1 MSQISRTLMEA
12 GRMKLTILRLCHQ
25 LIEAHPRFENTVLV
39 AIQPRGVFLG
49 RRIKEMLRALPE
61 AGDIPYGELDVT
73 FHRDDFRKGGP
84 LKANQ
89 TTIPFTVEGKNVIL
103 IDDVLYTGRTIRAAM
118 DALLSYGRPEKVEL
132 LVMVDRRRMREV
144 PVEASFTGVRVDT
157 LDNERVIVRLE
168 ESGEP
173 DIIRIEQRP

>member
-1 MSQISRTLMEA
+1 MSQISRTLMES
-12 GRMKLTILRLCHQ
+12 GRMQLTILRLCHQ
-25 LIEAHPRFENTVLV
+25 MIEVHPRFENAVLV
-39 AIQPRGVFLG
+39 AIQPRGIFLG
-49 RRIKEMLRALPE
+49 RRVHALLKNLPE
-61 AGDIPYGELDVT
+61 AGEVPYGELDVT
-73 FHRDDFRKGGP
+73 FHRDDFRRGGP

-89 TTIPFTVEGKNVIL
+89 TTIPFSVEGKKVIL

-144 PVEASFTGVRVDT
+144 PVEASFTGIRVDT

-173 DIIRIEQRP
+173 DVIRIEQRP